1 MTLFLPVACPGSG
14 KSTLAAHMV
23 NNDFIAEDAVVSP
36 DRYREIL
43 TGDRQNQKCNKTV
56 FEIVDRIVDSRILH
70 GLDVY
75 LDGTNLNTKLRNR
88 LLNRVTALSYDFS
101 LEIVI
106 LVSDAPRSLVE
117 RRNLDRQ
124 FPVPQD
130 VFDRFWKEAEAFD
143 GNKYKAYGVRVLTF
157 SAMYE
162 EMYGVPDYEI
172 YKEELME

>member
-23 NNDFIAEDAVVSP
+23 RSGFIAEDAIVSP

-43 TGDRQNQKCNKTV
+43 TNDRQNQKCNKTV

-75 LDGTNLNTKLRNR
+75 LDGTNLNAKLRNR

-106 LVSDAPRSLVE
+106 LVSDAPRRLVE

-130 VFDRFWKEAEAFD
+130 VFDRFYALSQELDVTTLRDKYCAEI
-143 GNKYKAYGVRVLTF
+143 LTF
-157 SAMYE
+157 EQLLKNIS
-162 EMYGVPDYEI
+162 
-172 YKEELME
+172 

>member
-23 NNDFIAEDAVVSP
+23 SNDFISEDAVVSP

-43 TGDRQNQKCNKTV
+43 TNDRTNQKCNKTV

-75 LDGTNLNTKLRNR
+75 LDGTNLNAKLRNR

-101 LEIVI
+101 PEIVI
-106 LVSDAPRSLVE
+106 LVSDAPRRLVE

-130 VFDRFWKEAEAFD
+130 VFDRFATLQEEVTLETIMNECGLLNPRIFSIEE
-143 GNKYKAYGVRVLTF
+143 VLEDLSMLT
-157 SAMYE
+157 
-162 EMYGVPDYEI
+162 V
-172 YKEELME
+172 

>member
-14 KSTLAAHMV
+14 KSTLAAHMA

-43 TGDRQNQKCNKTV
+43 TNDRQNQKCNKTV

-75 LDGTNLNTKLRNR
+75 LDGTNLNPKLRNKLLTR
-88 LLNRVTALSYDFS
+88 LAGLSYDFS
-101 LEIVI
+101 LEVVI

-117 RRNLDRQ
+117 KRNRDRAW
-124 FPVPQD
+124 PVPQE
-130 VFDRFWKEAEAFD
+130 VFDHFWEQAENFN
-143 GNKYKAYGVRVLTF
+143 GQKYIDQYGARVMTF
-157 SAMYE
+157 LDMYR
-162 EMYGVPDYEI
+162 EMYADYEI
-172 YKEELME
+172 YAEELMG